1 MSVAVEIHLNKF
13 KPRDYQVPI
22 LDALENKGY
31 KRVLAIMPRRAW
43 QGRNCI

>member
-13 KPRDYQVPI
+13 KPRDYQIPI

-43 QGRNCI
+43 QGRNGI